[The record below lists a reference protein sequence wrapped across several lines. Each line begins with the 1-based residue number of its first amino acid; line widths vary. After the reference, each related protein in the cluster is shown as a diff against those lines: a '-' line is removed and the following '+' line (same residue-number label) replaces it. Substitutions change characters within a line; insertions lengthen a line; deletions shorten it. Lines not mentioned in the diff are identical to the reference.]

1 MAKPEDNPQDDLRK
15 LLFELYMKNNP
26 KLEHAVYIYTYNG
39 VIDNHTNP
47 FQYVSAQ
54 LPPNVKKSLILQ
66 NIPSGEMIQAFI
78 APISVDGQT
87 HIQLENTIIYG
98 NKNGMLVEIG
108 LQGEKIGST
117 VKYRQ
122 FIGLVNGMLRQFA

>member
-1 MAKPEDNPQDDLRK
+1 MANLEDNPKEDLRK

-26 KLEHAVYIYTYNG
+26 RLEHAVYIYTYNG
-39 VIDNHTNP
+39 VVDNHTNP
-47 FQYVSAQ
+47 FQYVSAK
-54 LPPNVKKSLILQ
+54 LPNHVKKSLILQ
-66 NIPSGEMIQAFI
+66 NIASGEMIQAFI
-78 APISVDGQT
+78 APVSVDGQT

-108 LQGEKIGST
+108 LTGEKIGST

-122 FIGLVNGMLRQFA
+122 FIGLVKSILRQFV